1 MRLSPGHSVDRT
13 DEVSLLLP
21 VRRVCG
27 THTTG
32 RGPRGAMSNRA
43 GQGSLTAR
51 LRSDHSTKL
60 TGPLLG
66 DGPSKGSRS
75 TCPSPCLY
83 AGGRHLPQPRSP
95 SVSAHGGKRC
105 RRSSDSLGMP
115 GSQTRPIRATLG
127 FPGQKAVC
135 FKHLRATRLLCL
147 GLFRDYRQVPDIM
160 KIISLCFFLITLSLY
175 TSGRAEW
182 SGRVCL
188 LISNLNFLGIPL
200 KLDTDQNV
208 SQVAVIPGGQLVGG
222 QGLAPAPMSP
232 QGLSHRLFVSSLSE
246 SSFHPLSKRRPVHV
260 PPRFG
265 VCLHGASSS
274 TWRPKFSCAQTTGVD
289 CNCVWCVQ
297 PRNHS
302 VRAVP
307 LPCSNVC
314 G

>member
-1 MRLSPGHSVDRT
+1 
-13 DEVSLLLP
+13 
-21 VRRVCG
+21 
-27 THTTG
+27 
-32 RGPRGAMSNRA
+32 MSNRA

-66 DGPSKGSRS
+66 DGPSEGSRS

-83 AGGRHLPQPRSP
+83 AGGRHLPQPRGPSP
-95 SVSAHGGKRC
+95 SAPTAAKGVEGAVTVWECPGVRHVRLGPHSA
-105 RRSSDSLGMP
+105 
-115 GSQTRPIRATLG
+115 SQVK
-127 FPGQKAVC
+127 KAVC

-208 SQVAVIPGGQLVGG
+208 SQVAVIPGGSRAEDGDW
-222 QGLAPAPMSP
+222 P
-232 QGLSHRLFVSSLSE
+232 RLRC
-246 SSFHPLSKRRPVHV
+246 HPR
-260 PPRFG
+260 G
-265 VCLHGASSS
+265 
-274 TWRPKFSCAQTTGVD
+274 
-289 CNCVWCVQ
+289 
-297 PRNHS
+297 
-302 VRAVP
+302 
-307 LPCSNVC
+307 
-314 G
+314 